1 MLLKKKRKKKEETKS
16 GISKLKVG
24 SFPLLLIQ
32 NKSLQLFIGCHQ
44 GALTMGDF
52 SNKVLTVNC

>member
-1 MLLKKKRKKKEETKS
+1 MLLKIKKEETKS